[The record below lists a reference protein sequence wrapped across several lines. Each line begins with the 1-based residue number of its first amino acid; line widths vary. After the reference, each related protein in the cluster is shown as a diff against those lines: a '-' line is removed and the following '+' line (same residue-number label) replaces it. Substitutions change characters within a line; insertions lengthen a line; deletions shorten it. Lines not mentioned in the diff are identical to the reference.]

1 MKEALPIALFRTHI
15 APKEQVGLSPYE
27 KQYGMLYGG
36 PFVYINDLF
45 LYLET
50 QTPQFYTMAIG
61 QFQED
66 ICLWGVNQDTKDSR
80 VTTTW
85 PRDSSPN

>member
-50 QTPQFYTMAIG
+50 QTPQFYTMAIWA
-61 QFQED
+61 
-66 ICLWGVNQDTKDSR
+66 I
-80 VTTTW
+80 
-85 PRDSSPN
+85 PRGYMLVGSQPGHKRF